1 MVITLGCR
9 PRKASSILA
18 RGIFLMENR
27 KEIYNMDNYSEL
39 RERIN
44 MGKRIKDLGKGYPNI
59 LNYEFYKEKI
69 IHEETSD

>member
-1 MVITLGCR
+1 
-9 PRKASSILA
+9 
-18 RGIFLMENR
+18 MENR

>member
-1 MVITLGCR
+1 
-9 PRKASSILA
+9 
-18 RGIFLMENR
+18 MENR

-44 MGKRIKDLGKGYPNI
+44 MGKRIKDLGKGYTNI